1 MKPRIKPNPKDKI
14 GDKKPS
20 LALVPSS
27 LLIPL
32 SEVMKHGAKKYSPWN
47 WRQTNPRMMV
57 FLNAML
63 RHIHKTLDGE
73 YTDPESGQPHL
84 AHAAACILIIL
95 DAKKHKTLIDDR
107 P

>member
-1 MKPRIKPNPKDKI
+1 MRPNPKDKL

-27 LLIPL
+27 LLVPL
-32 SEVMKHGAKKYSPWN
+32 SEVMKLGARKYGAWN
-47 WRQTNPRMMV
+47 WRKTNPHMMV
-57 FLNAML
+57 YLNAAL
-63 RHIHKTLDGE
+63 RHIYKTIDGNSF
-73 YTDPESGQPHL
+73 DIESKQPHL

-95 DAKKHKTLIDDR
+95 DAEKHKTLIDDR